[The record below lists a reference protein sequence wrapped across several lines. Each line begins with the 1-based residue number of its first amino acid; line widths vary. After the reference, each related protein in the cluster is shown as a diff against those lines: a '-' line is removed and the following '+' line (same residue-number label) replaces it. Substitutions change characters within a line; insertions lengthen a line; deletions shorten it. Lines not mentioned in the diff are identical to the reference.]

1 MVDRGTVLAF
11 CVTSPCA
18 RPQDGL
24 QWEHCDIVG
33 GHRYE
38 THGSVSA
45 FGKLLGVKGFRH
57 LMSGFRDDVI
67 IIFSFGTGNAVAVT
81 I

>member
-11 CVTSPCA
+11 CVTSPCVG
-18 RPQDGL
+18 PQDGL

-33 GHRYE
+33 GHQYE

-45 FGKLLGVKGFRH
+45 FGVPFRCERVTA
-57 LMSGFRDDVI
+57 FDVRL
-67 IIFSFGTGNAVAVT
+67 
-81 I
+81 